1 MKRSQ
6 NKYDLVV
13 VGGGHAGIEASLIAQ
28 KMGINVVLVSMDVGA
43 VGRMSCNP
51 AIGGLAK
58 GQMVKELDV
67 LGGHMAMFAD
77 ACTLQSKTLNLSK
90 GRSVWSPRSQ
100 IDKIKYEKTVQKHI
114 KKSGLPLIEGEA
126 ISITQKGGKLQSVV
140 LSSGEEIFCSSAV
153 LTCGTFL
160 NGLIHVGEK
169 KIKAGRMGEE
179 SSVGITE
186 ALRSL
191 GFLSGRLKTG
201 TPPRIKKSSV
211 NWKKGEAGFGD
222 KKPKA
227 LSYNT
232 KKFKPKDE
240 PCFAFRTNKKTHNL
254 ILKNIKRST
263 MYSGDIDS
271 SGPRY
276 CPSIEDKV
284 YKFSH
289 NPSHILQLEPEWTNS
304 DQIYVNGFSTSLPED
319 IQLKCLRSVEGLE
332 KVEFLRPG
340 YAIEYDFFFP
350 SQLKNTLETKK
361 IEGLFFAG
369 QINGTSGYEEASSQG
384 LIAGINA
391 SLKIKGEGEL
401 RLKRSDAYIG
411 VLIDDLV
418 IKDTN
423 EPYRMFTSRA
433 EYRLQLRAS
442 NADQRLLKYSKKLNL
457 IDKELIKDL
466 TKKVKKTKDVEDIL
480 NKTNI
485 NPDDINSFLKKVGE
499 KEISEP
505 MKASNLLKRPKVL
518 LKNLPKIEKIKMTSI
533 NKNFIEEILFEAETK
548 IKYSGYINRQK
559 AEIEKTKV
567 YEDMLIPNDFDYN
580 EIKSISNESR
590 EKLLQILPE
599 TIGQAQRI
607 NGIRPTDI
615 SILLVYLKRW
625 FHVKRNINLKKK

>member
-1 MKRSQ
+1 MKHSQ

-254 ILKNIKRST
+254 ILKNINRSP

-350 SQLKNTLETKK
+350 SQLKITLETKK

-411 VLIDDLV
+411 FLIDDLV